1 MNKIVIIHIFKTQ
14 LIDIV
19 NSLTK
24 VLYDLTFLNVGTSKE
39 DIFLTTIYCV
49 ITLQPDL
56 KTVEREPRV
65 LYLKLAKEC

>member
-1 MNKIVIIHIFKTQ
+1 MLIFKTQ
-14 LIDIV
+14 LINIV
-19 NSLTK
+19 NSLIK